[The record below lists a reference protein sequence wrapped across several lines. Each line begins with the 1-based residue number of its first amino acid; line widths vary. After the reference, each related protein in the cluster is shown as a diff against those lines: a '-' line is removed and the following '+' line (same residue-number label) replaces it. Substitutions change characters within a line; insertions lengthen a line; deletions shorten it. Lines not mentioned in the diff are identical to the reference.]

1 MAPSSAS
8 KRRSNAVIDPA
19 EDNHRKQRA
28 KVDHDDDPF
37 AHQSDSNNSNASDND
52 NTAEEKSSTMP
63 HVSNMQEPTVEDP
76 LNLRNSG
83 LSAEF
88 IIRISGIREYKDTDR
103 GVYYVTH
110 VPDDLKFGKE
120 YSFDMSNFLV
130 RPDNHAVVVWI
141 VGRVVSALFQYEDG
155 VWPEQAYIT
164 FTPLVKEDMRSAT
177 WLCNH
182 YAMPQ
187 QDIELNPF
195 GTLFAGKF
203 LKRYGSDKPP
213 AQFRSAYDA
222 TACMKKKKEM
232 KPYNPTKV
240 KQGDIVLAELR
251 VRKRYEAHTSD
262 MEKASRPYKI
272 SFQLDALNMLL
283 VGPEKDEDSGVPI
296 SF

>member
-1 MAPSSAS
+1 MAPTPTS
-8 KRRSNAVIDPA
+8 KRRSTAVIDPA

-28 KVDHDDDPF
+28 RVDHDHDSF
-37 AHQSDSNNSNASDND
+37 THQSDGNNSGEDKAN
-52 NTAEEKSSTMP
+52 EQKSSIAA
-63 HVSNMQEPTVEDP
+63 HVANMDEPTLEDP

-83 LSAEF
+83 LNAEF
-88 IIRISGIREYKDTDR
+88 ITRISGIREYKDINR

-120 YSFDMSNFLV
+120 YLFDMSNFLV

-141 VGRVVSALFQYEDG
+141 VGRLVSALFQYEDG
-155 VWPEQAYIT
+155 AWPEQAYIT

-187 QDIELNPF
+187 QDTELNPF

-203 LKRYGSDKPP
+203 LKRYGSEKPP
-213 AQFRSAYDA
+213 VQFRSAYDA
-222 TACMKKKKEM
+222 TSCMKKKKEM
-232 KPYNPTKV
+232 KPYNPAKL
-240 KQGDIVLAELR
+240 KQDDIVLAELR
-251 VRKRYEAHTSD
+251 VRKRHEAHTSD
-262 MEKASRPYKI
+262 VEKASRPYKI
-272 SFQLDALNMLL
+272 SFQLDALSVLF
-283 VGPEKDEDSGVPI
+283 VAPERDEDTGVPI